1 MDNILLIGILLGTLI
16 LFISDRLSAD
26 LVALLALVAL
36 LLFKFITPEEAVS
49 GFSNSATITIGA
61 MFILSAGLIH
71 TGLVDQLAVLAAE
84 KIKNAQY
91 GLMLFIIVIAGGV
104 SAFINNTAVVA
115 VFLPVIIKIS
125 RERGLSPSKFLIPLS
140 FAAIL
145 GGSVTLIG
153 SSTNILV
160 SAIAK
165 DHGLAEFKMFEFAP
179 VGMTLFVAGGL
190 FLWLFAYRILPERAS
205 TGELTKSY
213 NMKRYLTEITVT
225 ESSPLIGKTLMEK
238 KIAETYDVNILEI
251 IRGEEKIWRKLRST
265 AIEKDDLLLVRGSV
279 QNIVKFTAGENLQ
292 SLGDAVLGDEDLQA
306 EDVILAEAVIAPN
319 STLIGYT
326 VKEIN
331 FRQRFSAFVLAVQS
345 HGTTFRDKIGRIP
358 LHFGDSLL
366 LQGSSKAIQNLQNN
380 QDFLMLE
387 EVKLEKYRTNKA
399 LLAIGIIALVV
410 LFSALELL
418 PIMVAAIFGAVLMV
432 VTGCINI
439 KEAYANIDWMV
450 IFLLAGLI
458 PMGIALQKSG
468 LVRSAA
474 DNLLI
479 LFGDL
484 SPVFILSALYI
495 GTVLLTSILSNTAT
509 AIVVAP
515 IGISMALSLG
525 VNPKPFLMAI
535 MFGASTSLITPIGYQ
550 TNTLVYSPGRYKFID
565 YLKVGLPLNI
575 MAWLIV
581 TLLIPIFWPFH

>member
-432 VTGCINI
+432 ITGCINI

>member
-84 KIKNAQY
+84 QIKNAQY

-432 VTGCINI
+432 ITGCINI

-581 TLLIPIFWPFH
+581 TLLIPIFWPFY

>member
-1 MDNILLIGILLGTLI
+1 MDNILLSGILLGTLI

-26 LVALLALVAL
+26 LVALLALVTL

-61 MFILSAGLIH
+61 MFILSAGLVH
-71 TGLVDQLAVLAAE
+71 TGIVDQLGILAAQ

-91 GLMLFIIVIAGGV
+91 GLMLFIILIAGGV

-160 SAIAK
+160 SSIAK
-165 DHGLAEFKMFEFAP
+165 EHGLAEFKLFEFAP
-179 VGMTLFVAGGL
+179 IGLAIFAIGGI
-190 FLWLFAYRILPERAS
+190 FLWLFAFRILPSRAS
-205 TGELTKSY
+205 TGDLTRSY
-213 NMKRYLTEITVT
+213 RMKRYLTEVTVN
-225 ESSPLIGKTLMEK
+225 ESSPMIGKTLMEK
-238 KIAETYDVNILEI
+238 KIAEIYDVNILEI
-251 IRGEEKIWRKLRST
+251 IRGEEKIWRRLRST
-265 AIEKDDLLLVRGSV
+265 VIEKDDMLLVRGSV
-279 QNIVKFTAGENLQ
+279 DNIIKFTKGEKLQ
-292 SLGDAVLGDEDLQA
+292 SLREAVLGDMDLQA

-319 STLIGYT
+319 SSLIGYT
-326 VKEIN
+326 VKAIN

-366 LQGSSKAIQNLQNN
+366 LQGSTKAIQNLQNN
-380 QDFLMLE
+380 QDFLMME
-387 EVKLEKYRTNKA
+387 EVKLEKFRTDKSII
-399 LLAIGIIALVV
+399 AIGIIAMVV
-410 LFSALELL
+410 LASAFEIF
-418 PIMVAAIFGAVLMV
+418 PIMVAAIFGSVLMV
-432 VTGCINI
+432 ITGCINV

-450 IFLLAGLI
+450 IFLIAGMI

-468 LVRSAA
+468 LVTTAA
-474 DNLLI
+474 EGLLA
-479 LFGDL
+479 LFGEL
-484 SPVFILSALYI
+484 SPLIILSILYI

-515 IGISMALSLG
+515 IGISMAISLG

-550 TNTLVYSPGRYKFID
+550 TNTLVYSPGRYKFKD
-565 YLKVGLPLNI
+565 YLRMGLPLNLI
-575 MAWLIV
+575 AWLII

>member
-279 QNIVKFTAGENLQ
+279 QNIVKFTTGENLQ
-292 SLGDAVLGDEDLQA
+292 SLSDTVLGDEDLQA

-418 PIMVAAIFGAVLMV
+418 PIMVAAIFVAVLMV

>member
-71 TGLVDQLAVLAAE
+71 TGLVNQLAVLAAE

-292 SLGDAVLGDEDLQA
+292 SLGDTVLGDEDLQA

>member
-84 KIKNAQY
+84 QIKNAQY

-190 FLWLFAYRILPERAS
+190 FLWVFAYRILPERAS

-399 LLAIGIIALVV
+399 LLALGIIALVV

-432 VTGCINI
+432 ITGCINI

-581 TLLIPIFWPFH
+581 TLLIPIFWPFY